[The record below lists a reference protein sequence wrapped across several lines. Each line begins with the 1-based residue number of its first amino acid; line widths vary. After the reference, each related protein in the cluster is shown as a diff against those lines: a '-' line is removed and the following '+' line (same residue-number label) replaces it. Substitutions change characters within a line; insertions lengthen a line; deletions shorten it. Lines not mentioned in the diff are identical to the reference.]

1 MNPLII
7 ILIVIFAIVAVLG
20 IIYFSVPAF
29 RNEYKENKKKTRQ
42 EIATEEVNNMVV
54 SESTS
59 SDKAIAKK
67 TNEYL
72 EKLEKKEN
80 ETGIVFTDEE
90 LKFIL
95 LDFKI
100 LGDEL

>member
-1 MNPLII
+1 MNPLIY
-7 ILIVIFAIVAVLG
+7 ILIVIFVIVAILAIV
-20 IIYFSVPAF
+20 YFTVPAF
-29 RNEYKENKKKTRQ
+29 RNEYKENKKQTRQ

-54 SESTS
+54 SESSTPKKS
-59 SDKAIAKK
+59 SVNK
-67 TNEYL
+67 TDEYL
-72 EKLEKKEN
+72 DKLEKKEN

-95 LDFKI
+95 LDFEI